1 MGLIALFVIFR
12 IFDLLISYLSPNFI
26 SYLGFFPYK
35 ELLKD
40 YFLPQ
45 WIYSFANFDGI
56 HYLLIAQNGYSQYE
70 QAFFPLYPIFIKFFS
85 FIFKNYLVSSLVISY
100 VCFLT
105 AFFVFK
111 KYLESMLKNKK
122 QVVWTLIFLI
132 IFPSSFFFGAT
143 YTESL
148 FFLTFISSLF
158 FFQKKKYGV
167 STIFAFFCSLTRLI
181 GIFILIPFLVK
192 ILLEKESLGNK
203 IKKYFLLILSPIIGL
218 ASYCYYL
225 LKTTGDPFF
234 FFNSQPAFGANR
246 TTEIIIL
253 PRVMFRYIKIFL
265 TAAHDFQYYVSLFEF
280 IVFILVFSVLIY
292 ELINLF
298 KKKESIKCFSSR
310 LGLNLFSLTN
320 IVLPT
325 LTGTFSSLPRYAL
338 FSFSFFIVLS
348 SIKRKCVK
356 ITIAIVFLIFHILM
370 LALFI
375 QGYFVS

>member
-1 MGLIALFVIFR
+1 MSLIALFIIFR
-12 IFDLLISYLSPNFI
+12 IFDLLISYLSPSFI

-35 ELLKD
+35 EVLRD

-70 QAFFPLYPIFIKFFS
+70 QAFFPLYPILIKFFS
-85 FIFKNYLVSSLVISY
+85 FIFKNYLVSSLIISY

-105 AFFVFK
+105 GLFVFK
-111 KYLESMLKNKK
+111 KYLGEILKNKK
-122 QVVWTLIFLI
+122 QVIWTLIFLI
-132 IFPSSFFFGAT
+132 IFPSSFFFGAV

-158 FFQKKKYGV
+158 FFQKKKYAK
-167 STIFAFFCSLTRLI
+167 SAIFAFFCSLTRLI
-181 GIFILIPFLVK
+181 GVFILIPFLIK
-192 ILLEKESLGNK
+192 ILLEKESVGNK
-203 IKKYFLLILSPIIGL
+203 IKKYFLLILSPIIGF

-225 LKTTGDPFF
+225 FKTTGDPFF

-253 PRVMFRYIKIFL
+253 PRVIFRYIKIFL
-265 TAAHDFQYYVSLFEF
+265 TAAHDFQYYVSLFEL
-280 IVFILVFSVLIY
+280 IVFTIIFSVLIY
-292 ELINLF
+292 ELVNIYR
-298 KKKESIKCFSSR
+298 KRESVKYFSSR
-310 LGLNLFSLTN
+310 LGLNLFSLVN

-348 SIKRKCVK
+348 SIKRGLVK
-356 ITIAIVFLIFHILM
+356 IAVAFVFLIFHILM

>member
-1 MGLIALFVIFR
+1 MSLIALFIIFR
-12 IFDLLISYLSPNFI
+12 IFDLLISYLSPSFI

-35 ELLKD
+35 EVLRD

-70 QAFFPLYPIFIKFFS
+70 QAFFPLYPILIKFFS
-85 FIFKNYLVSSLVISY
+85 FIFKNYLVSSLIISY

-105 AFFVFK
+105 ALFVFK
-111 KYLESMLKNKK
+111 KYLEKILKNKR
-122 QVVWTLIFLI
+122 QVIWTLIFLI
-132 IFPSSFFFGAT
+132 IFPSSFFFGAV

-158 FFQKKKYGV
+158 FFQKKKYAK
-167 STIFAFFCSLTRLI
+167 SAIFAFFCSLTRLI
-181 GIFILIPFLVK
+181 GVFILIPFLIK
-192 ILLEKESLGNK
+192 ILLEKESVGNK
-203 IKKYFLLILSPIIGL
+203 IKKYFLLILSPIIGF

-225 LKTTGDPFF
+225 FKTTGDPFF

-253 PRVMFRYIKIFL
+253 PRVIFRYIKIFL
-265 TAAHDFQYYVSLFEF
+265 TAAHDFQYYVSLFEL
-280 IVFILVFSVLIY
+280 IVFTIIFSVLIY
-292 ELINLF
+292 ELVNIYR
-298 KKKESIKCFSSR
+298 KRESVKYFSSR
-310 LGLNLFSLTN
+310 LGLNLFSLVN

-348 SIKRKCVK
+348 SIKRGLVK
-356 ITIAIVFLIFHILM
+356 IAVAFVFLIFHILM